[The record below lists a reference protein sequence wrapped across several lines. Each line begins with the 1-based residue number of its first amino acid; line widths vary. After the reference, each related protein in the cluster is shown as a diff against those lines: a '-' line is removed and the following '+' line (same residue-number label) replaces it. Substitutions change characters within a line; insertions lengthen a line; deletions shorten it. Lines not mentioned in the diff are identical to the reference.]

1 MSRDVKDRVAARQ
14 LSGEPALVIQIAFD
28 HFDGQAG
35 DIPPVALLTNQSP
48 DLMPIT
54 QQLPRKMGADE
65 AGGAC
70 DECSHRKGV
79 GNGEWGMGNGEW
91 GMGDQ
96 EVPIQIPHSPIPN
109 PYSPLRFPS
118 LECGLSGCSARRTRQ
133 GERSARSRVS
143 ACPQ

>member
-1 MSRDVKDRVAARQ
+1 MSRNVKDRVAAHHP
-14 LSGEPALVIQIAFD
+14 LGEPALVIQIAFD

-70 DECSHRKGV
+70 NECLHKTER
-79 GNGEWGMGNGEW
+79 E
-91 GMGDQ
+91 GDKETRGQ
-96 EVPIQIPHSPIPN
+96 GDKKNCLPCLLVPL
-109 PYSPLRFPS
+109 SPLLLLF
-118 LECGLSGCSARRTRQ
+118 L
-133 GERSARSRVS
+133 
-143 ACPQ
+143 